1 MTISEHLP
9 KQSSFQYIERTTY
22 ALAPLHRRSV
32 ANMELGADLRRPL
45 EEVLNGNRAQFL
57 KVATAPRPR
66 VAIPLATVI
75 MMYPNILSLICIL
88 WILLVPCAARVIVRD
103 TGQYCLM
110 AQMNTDNLYN
120 ELTPDIEGDDLR
132 ISLAA
137 ICERCNSS
145 ARNVFG
151 ANRPRQDLRAVLN
164 AAEARST
171 PANSALWQLNVHEK
185 ALPSRARAI
194 NHRANEPHQTSAGD
208 LRQPTIQ
215 EGVASWQPV
224 IKRTGSAVGGFLFEH
239 AVHDKI
245 ADS

>member
-1 MTISEHLP
+1 
-9 KQSSFQYIERTTY
+9 
-22 ALAPLHRRSV
+22 
-32 ANMELGADLRRPL
+32 
-45 EEVLNGNRAQFL
+45 
-57 KVATAPRPR
+57 
-66 VAIPLATVI
+66 
-75 MMYPNILSLICIL
+75 MMYPSILSLICTV
-88 WILLVPCAARVIVRD
+88 WILLIPCAARVIVKD
-103 TGQYCLM
+103 TGQYSFM

-120 ELTPDIEGDDLR
+120 ELAPDIE
-132 ISLAA
+132 
-137 ICERCNSS
+137 
-145 ARNVFG
+145 V
-151 ANRPRQDLRAVLN
+151 RAVLN

-194 NHRANEPHQTSAGD
+194 NHRANEPQQTSAGD

-245 ADS
+245 VDS